1 MRIYAKKVNRLLAE
15 SKNMLTFA
23 IVMLGQASAVIA
35 RNQVSVHP
43 PLSKLAGSLLFN
55 RKYYKCIPNKISV
68 KSVFY

>member
-35 RNQVSVHP
+35 RNQVPVHP
-43 PLSKLAGSLLFN
+43 PLSKLAGYFVLQ
-55 RKYYKCIPNKISV
+55 V
-68 KSVFY
+68 KNEGSKLHEVFYLSKK